1 MKRIILLV
9 IGIVLLGP
17 LSAQETVVRQLTKSE
32 FLKKIVDYEKN
43 PNQWVFN
50 GDKPCIVDF
59 YADWCGPCKMA
70 GPILEELANEYKGR
84 IDFYKVNTDKEKE
97 LSSAFGIRGIPAFLY
112 CPKKGNPQMS
122 SGVAHTVEETK
133 AMFKKII
140 EEFLLKE

>member
-1 MKRIILLV
+1 MKRLILLV
-9 IGIVLLGP
+9 IGLVLLGP
-17 LSAQETVVRQLTKSE
+17 LSAQEPVVTQLTKAD
-32 FLKKIVDYEKN
+32 FLKKVVDYEKN
-43 PNQWVFN
+43 PKEWIFN

-59 YADWCGPCKMA
+59 YADWCGPCRMA
-70 GPILEELANEYKGR
+70 SPILEELAKEYKGR

-112 CPKKGNPQMS
+112 CPIKGNPQMS
-122 SGVAHTVEETK
+122 SGVAHTSEETK

>member
-1 MKRIILLV
+1 MKHLTLV
-9 IGIVLLGP
+9 ALCLAFCAQ
-17 LSAQETVVRQLTKSE
+17 LSAQEPVVTQLTKSE
-32 FLKKIVDYEKN
+32 FLQKVMDYEKN
-43 PNQWVFN
+43 PKQWVFAGN
-50 GDKPCIVDF
+50 KPCIVDF
-59 YADWCGPCKMA
+59 YADWCGPCRMA
-70 GPILEELANEYKGR
+70 SPILEELANEYKGR

-122 SGVAHTVEETK
+122 SGVAHTTEETK

>member
-9 IGIVLLGP
+9 LGLALLGP
-17 LSAQETVVRQLTKSE
+17 LSAQEPVVTQLTKAE
-32 FLKKIVDYEKN
+32 FLQKVMDYEKN
-43 PNQWVFN
+43 PKQWVFA

-59 YADWCGPCKMA
+59 YADWCGPCRMA
-70 GPILEELANEYKGR
+70 SPILEELANEYKGR

-122 SGVAHTVEETK
+122 SGVAHTTEETK